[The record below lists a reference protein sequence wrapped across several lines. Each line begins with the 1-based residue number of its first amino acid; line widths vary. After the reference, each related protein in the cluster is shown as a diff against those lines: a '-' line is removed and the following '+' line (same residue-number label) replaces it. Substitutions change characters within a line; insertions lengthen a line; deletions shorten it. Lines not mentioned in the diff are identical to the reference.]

1 MRLLA
6 CLFLLACG
14 SSEPAAPVAADVPAA
29 PPVAP
34 ADPHAAHTD
43 AAAGPATEAPPAGAS
58 VNFVG
63 LAEGDEVKSPIS
75 LQFGVSGMTVAPA
88 GALASGTG
96 HHHLIIDGEAPGL
109 GEAVPK
115 DATHIHYGK
124 GETSATI
131 ELAPG
136 PHTLTL
142 QFADG
147 LHRSYGPDM
156 RQTLSITVVGAAAP

>member
-1 MRLLA
+1 MRLIV
-6 CLFLLACG
+6 CLFLVACG
-14 SSEPAAPVAADVPAA
+14 ASEPAAPPADAPAA
-29 PPVAP
+29 PPAAP
-34 ADPHAAHTD
+34 AADPHAGHAD

-63 LAEGDEVKSPIS
+63 LAEGDEVKSPIN
-75 LQFGVSGMTVAPA
+75 LQFGVSGMAVAPA
-88 GALASGTG
+88 GALAAGTG
-96 HHHLIIDGEAPGL
+96 HHHLIVDGEAPPL

-124 GETSATI
+124 GETTATL